1 MYESNAA
8 LRSSLSKEGEAIH
21 LLRSRSVVVLLQENR
36 GKSGRGFDELTKV
49 CTIEVIEDISLHHSL
64 IALRL
69 RAQSSSEREGEDLTV
84 ASTNKSTTTLSF
96 HYGETRKM

>member
-21 LLRSRSVVVLLQENR
+21 LLRSVVVLLQENR

-84 ASTNKSTTTLSF
+84 PSTNKSTTTLSF